1 MDKTPKKYA
10 RSVLVEEMWRRGT
23 ISILKLDPTQK
34 EFDRLVKE
42 SKEKIPV
49 ILSSRRLGKSWWAL
63 VHSIETCLQ
72 KENAVVKFVAPT
84 KEMINDI
91 IEKTMPQILEDCP
104 AMLRP
109 VQMKSKYVYRFHN
122 GSRLEMAG
130 INSGHADKIRGSF
143 ADLCIVDEAGFCND
157 LLNTVRSV
165 LIPTTT
171 NTGGKIVLLSTP
183 PTDLEHDFLKLVEDA
198 ESRGVLIKK
207 TIYDN
212 PRITPEM
219 IESIL
224 AAYPGREKH
233 PDFKREYLCQIRKNE
248 EYSVLPE
255 FDDDLIKLIVKDW
268 KKPPMYEG
276 YVGMDLGFKDLTV
289 VIFGYY
295 DFRAAKLIIE
305 DEIVMNFQE
314 QSNTLQKLVGQI
326 YEKENKI
333 FADPL
338 THEIKPPT
346 ARVSDI
352 NYIVTKEIYHFSNGR
367 IHFTA
372 AKKDDKQAA
381 INNLRIMLASER
393 VIINP
398 RCEVLI
404 RHLKNARWS
413 KTTKNTFE
421 RSTVNGHY
429 DALDAMLYLTRAVDY
444 TKNPYPKFY
453 DYDSKDLYVRPG
465 NNDYGGASKAG
476 VEAFKSI
483 FKIGKKHGR

>member
-1 MDKTPKKYA
+1 MDKTKKYA
-10 RSVLVEEMWRRGT
+10 RSVLVEEMWRRGN
-23 ISILKLDPTQK
+23 ISILKLDPAQK

-104 AMLRP
+104 PMLKP
-109 VQMKSKYVYRFHN
+109 VQLRSKYVYKFHN

-171 NTGGKIVLLSTP
+171 NTKGKIVLLSTP

-212 PRITPEM
+212 PRIKPED
-219 IESIL
+219 IEEIL

-233 PDFKREYLCQIRKNE
+233 PDFKREYLCQVQKNA

-255 FDDDLIKLIVKDW
+255 FDDDLIKLIVKEW
-268 KKPPMYEG
+268 KKPAVYEG

-289 VIFGYY
+289 VVFGYY

-305 DEIVMNFQE
+305 DEIIMNFQE

-333 FADPL
+333 FSDPL
-338 THEIKPPT
+338 THEVKPPT

-367 IHFTA
+367 INFSI

-381 INNLRIMLASER
+381 INNLRIMLASEK

-421 RSTVNGHY
+421 RSVDNGHY
-429 DALDAMLYLTRAVDY
+429 DALDAMLYLSRAVDY

-465 NNDYGGASKAG
+465 NNDYNGASKPA

-483 FKIGKKHGR
+483 FKIGKKYGR